1 MSLVD
6 RIADEMQTESRKE
19 DLLQLNQSIARTQEL
34 ARRLRAKR
42 DHTADEIADRH
53 TNSTPDQAAL
63 DDAGEQMTGDRWD
76 AQN

>member
-1 MSLVD
+1 MSLID

-42 DHTADEIADRH
+42 DHTADEIAERH
-53 TNSTPDQAAL
+53 SANTPDQAAL
-63 DDAGEQMTGDRWD
+63 DDAGSQLTGDRWD
-76 AQN
+76 DQN